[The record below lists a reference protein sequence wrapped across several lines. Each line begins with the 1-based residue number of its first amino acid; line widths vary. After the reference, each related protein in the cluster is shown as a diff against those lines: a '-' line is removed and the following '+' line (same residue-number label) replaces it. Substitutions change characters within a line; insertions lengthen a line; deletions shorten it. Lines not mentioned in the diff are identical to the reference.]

1 MQSEVSQ
8 KEKDKYHILAHTH
21 THTHMYIC
29 PRKMIQKNNLF
40 ARQEYRRRRREQ
52 TCEGRRGW
60 DKLKGNIETYTPPH
74 IKQTAS
80 GKFLSI

>member
-1 MQSEVSQ
+1 MCVCVCVC
-8 KEKDKYHILAHTH
+8 L
-21 THTHMYIC
+21 
-29 PRKMIQKNNLF
+29 RKMILINLF

>member
-1 MQSEVSQ
+1 M
-8 KEKDKYHILAHTH
+8 IL
-21 THTHMYIC
+21 I
-29 PRKMIQKNNLF
+29 NLF

>member
-29 PRKMIQKNNLF
+29 PRKMIQRNNLF
-40 ARQEYRRRRREQ
+40 ARQEYRRRHGEQ
-52 TCEGRRGW
+52 TCGDSEGRRGW
-60 DKLKGNIETYTPPH
+60 NELKE
-74 IKQTAS
+74 
-80 GKFLSI
+80 